1 MAISE
6 MAYAMISKQSNLQQ
20 ITLKQDITLCHD
32 AKCMQRFRPLT
43 RTNSPRRATMFP
55 VASSSHPL
63 RVSAP
68 PREKTDCTRLFTWN
82 WLRAIIKSLSQLVF
96 FVFLLAQDLPK
107 HSYGQD
113 KPELKIGGDQDS
125 TDKSRTV
132 GQKRLTRPNMERDV
146 LETKVAKLSVDLDSA
161 KQATRNSAEAELIAL
176 GTSVIEFL
184 PPIGTDASAE
194 WKMRMERLRD
204 SLEGLEMQEF
214 TLPSTVTLSGSM
226 SGRTALTK
234 IAEQTGNTIQLG
246 DAPNLNRDVVTD
258 FDETPF
264 WEAFDEVV
272 DQLDLTV
279 NGGDGETF
287 QLIPRA
293 VNAPLRIA
301 AAGYSGVFRL
311 EPLTVQKTYQ
321 LQDPARSTLQIQV
334 LLSWEPRLVP
344 VFVKFPLEALELIC
358 DDGQVLQSKMNAQET
373 EFVPA
378 GGSQLQVALNFILP
392 ERRAKKIIRWNGKV
406 FVSIPGRPATLEFD
420 ELMTEGKKTASVG
433 NLKVVFEK
441 ARKNR
446 DIYEVLVGLS
456 LNSPGQSAE
465 AFRGWTNTHEAFL
478 MDPQNKRIEHVGWS
492 TTRMNDNEIG
502 LSYLFDIEKG
512 LEGCKLMVRA
522 PGTVVEQT
530 VEFALEDVPLP

>member
-1 MAISE
+1 M
-6 MAYAMISKQSNLQQ
+6 
-20 ITLKQDITLCHD
+20 H
-32 AKCMQRFRPLT
+32 LT
-43 RTNSPRRATMFP
+43 RELSRLLNYSERMRVRTKSFDLGFELDMRVRTSRANRSRSSTMRRSPNAGLILRTQGRAP
-55 VASSSHPL
+55 KRL
-63 RVSAP
+63 N
-68 PREKTDCTRLFTWN
+68 PRLVIFYSR
-82 WLRAIIKSLSQLVF
+82 SLLISCVIFLGHNGSQRTF
-96 FVFLLAQDLPK
+96 
-107 HSYGQD
+107 GQD
-113 KPELKIGGDQDS
+113 KPESKIDGVQDS
-125 TDKSRTV
+125 VVRSPTV
-132 GQKRLTRPNMERDV
+132 GEKPISKSKVERDI
-146 LETKVAKLSVDLDSA
+146 LEKRVAKLAIDLDST
-161 KQATRNSAEAELIAL
+161 KQATRDSAEAELIAM
-176 GTSVIEFL
+176 GSSVIEFL

-194 WKMRMERLRD
+194 WKMRIDRLRE
-204 SLEGLEMQEF
+204 SLEKLEMQEF
-214 TLPSTVTLSGSM
+214 TLPSVVSLSGSM
-226 SGRTALTK
+226 SGRDALTK
-234 IAEQTGNTIQLG
+234 IAEQSGNTIQLG
-246 DAPNLNRDVVTD
+246 DAPNLDREVVTD
-258 FDETPF
+258 FDKTPF

-272 DQLDLTV
+272 DQLELTV
-279 NGGDGETF
+279 NGGDGETM

-301 AAGYSGVFRL
+301 AAAYSGVFRL

-344 VFVKFPLEALELIC
+344 VFVKFPLEAMELIC

-378 GGSQLQVALNFILP
+378 GGSQLQVGLDFILP
-392 ERRAKKIIRWNGKV
+392 ERKAKKIIRWNGKV
-406 FVSIPGRPATLEFD
+406 FVSIPGKPATLEFD

-433 NLKVVFEK
+433 NLKVVLEK

-446 DIYEVLVGLS
+446 DIYEILVGLS

-478 MDPQNKRIEHVGWS
+478 MDPNNKRLEHVGWS

-512 LEGCKLMVRA
+512 LEGCKFMVRA